1 MEAEIGVM
9 LPQTKEDL
17 RASETGRGEKE
28 FSPRAFREGT
38 ALSTP

>member
-28 FSPRAFREGT
+28 APVETGKNKKLEKT
-38 ALSTP
+38 L